1 MLDLKKLVNYSLSQ
15 NAPNC
20 ILIMALYDIYGSD
33 TTVSCPLSNNRTRK
47 SSIFCMIHLLIP

>member
-33 TTVSCPLSNNRTRK
+33 TTVSCPL
-47 SSIFCMIHLLIP
+47 